1 MVSEIKDQN
10 FEEEILK
17 SELPVLVDF
26 WAPWCGPCHMV
37 SPVVEK
43 LSDSYSGKFKFCKVN
58 IDEAQITASK
68 YGIMSIPT
76 LMFFKMVKWLI
87 RSLVRYQ
94 KQLSSQKLINFSK
107 FIIGHVLLIN

>member
-1 MVSEIKDQN
+1 MVSEVKDQN
-10 FEEEILK
+10 FEEEVLQ

-43 LSDSYSGKFKFCKVN
+43 LSESYSSKFKFCKVN
-58 IDEAQITASK
+58 VDEARITASK

-76 LMFFKMVKWLI
+76 LMLFKNGEAVDK
-87 RSLVRYQ
+87 
-94 KQLSSQKLINFSK
+94 
-107 FIIGHVLLIN
+107 IIGGVPETVIQPKIDELL

>member
-1 MVSEIKDQN
+1 MVKEVKDQN

-43 LSDSYSGKFKFCKVN
+43 LSESYSGKFKFCKVN
-58 IDEAQITASK
+58 VDEAQITASK

-76 LMFFKMVKWLI
+76 LMFFKNGEVVDKIVGAVPETVIQPKIDEIL
-87 RSLVRYQ
+87 
-94 KQLSSQKLINFSK
+94 
-107 FIIGHVLLIN
+107 

>member
-1 MVSEIKDQN
+1 MVKEVKDQN

-43 LSDSYSGKFKFCKVN
+43 LSESYSGKFKFCKVN
-58 IDEAQITASK
+58 VDEAQITASK

-76 LMFFKMVKWLI
+76 LMFFKNGEV
-87 RSLVRYQ
+87 VDE
-94 KQLSSQKLINFSK
+94 
-107 FIIGHVLLIN
+107 IIGAVPETVIQPKIDKIL